1 MKKCLFEKEKKCY
14 FCCCCSCHL
23 GERLECL
30 HFYPSKPQAPPE
42 GQQLHLRERVK
53 WKSERVARMNER
65 KRQGDRRS
73 RTRREKV
80 VPYTADITAA
90 MAQTYLYKVKKEE
103 PEKRKKKSHVLRDK
117 FNTLRLLGFTWV
129 TNHRPAE
136 HIFGRHAVCQ
146 GSQWVRGQGSWVI
159 SGGGAWLDVLLCCW
173 WVEDIKKWRRI
184 IRAAERATPPSLCPR
199 QEDIQSEGCRARAV
213 KTVKDV
219 SHPGHGLFC
228 GRGEEWFL
236 PSGHRRPE
244 KTLTSSAALLFL
256 LAQCCFYCTPHPL
269 ARIPGPKKNTL
280 LTDLGVRPAESFAKN
295 EWLTC
300 SLVNLFINKSIRTEG
315 KLHKYDA
322 ISVPKPSRS
331 SLCHC
336 GSRDTP
342 FCRAQFISSFT
353 SVWVKIFH
361 STLEIQQMSLN
372 ANV

>member
-159 SGGGAWLDVLLCCW
+159 SGGGGLGGCAPLLLMGWRHKEMAPHHQGRRTRHPTLPLPPPGGHPVRRLQSQGSQNCERRFPSRPRLVLRSG
-173 WVEDIKKWRRI
+173 RRMVSSL
-184 IRAAERATPPSLCPR
+184 RPSTPWKNSHEFR
-199 QEDIQSEGCRARAV
+199 RAV
-213 KTVKDV
+213 VPAGTV
-219 SHPGHGLFC
+219 
-228 GRGEEWFL
+228 
-236 PSGHRRPE
+236 
-244 KTLTSSAALLFL
+244 LFL
-256 LAQCCFYCTPHPL
+256 LHSAPFGQNP
-269 ARIPGPKKNTL
+269 RPKKKYA
-280 LTDLGVRPAESFAKN
+280 TDWSWCQTSGVV
-295 EWLTC
+295 C
-300 SLVNLFINKSIRTEG
+300 
-315 KLHKYDA
+315 
-322 ISVPKPSRS
+322 
-331 SLCHC
+331 
-336 GSRDTP
+336 
-342 FCRAQFISSFT
+342 
-353 SVWVKIFH
+353 
-361 STLEIQQMSLN
+361 
-372 ANV
+372 